1 MPLFGLIGK
10 NISYSFSQV
19 YFREKFEKLQLEDHS
34 YVNFDIQKIEDFT
47 TLLRERT
54 DIRGFNV
61 TIPYKEAIIPY
72 LSGLSN
78 KAEQIGAVNV
88 IKVGKDRL
96 TGYNTD
102 YHGFQASLRPLLRK
116 EHQKALILGTGGASK
131 AVAFSLQELG
141 IQHTF
146 VSRNPVEGQLSYKE
160 LDEDILGE
168 YLVIVNC
175 TPLGTFPD
183 TENKPDIPYQH
194 ITQRHLLYDLIYN
207 PAETSFLKEG
217 KQRGATTSNG
227 LRMLQL
233 QAEKAWEIWNS
244 PSDRG

>member
-1 MPLFGLIGK
+1 MPLFGLVGK

-19 YFREKFEKLQLEDHS
+19 YFREKFEKLQLADHS
-34 YVNFDIQKIEDFT
+34 YVNFDIPKIEDFPS
-47 TLLRERT
+47 LIRERS

-61 TIPYKEAIIPY
+61 TIPYKEAVIPY

-88 IKVGKDRL
+88 IKVGRNDL

-102 YHGFQASLRPLLRK
+102 YYGFQASLQPLLHE
-116 EHQKALILGTGGASK
+116 EHRKALILGTGGASK
-131 AVAFSLQELG
+131 AVAFSFEELG
-141 IQHTF
+141 IDHTF
-146 VSRNPVEGQLSYKE
+146 VSRSPAEGQLSYKD
-160 LDEDILGE
+160 LNEDILGE

-175 TPLGTFPD
+175 TPLGTFPN

-194 ITQRHLLYDLIYN
+194 ITPKHLLYDLIYN
-207 PAETSFLKEG
+207 PAETLFLKEG
-217 KQRGATTSNG
+217 KQRGATISNG
-227 LRMLQL
+227 LKMLQL

-244 PSDRG
+244 PADGA

>member
-19 YFREKFEKLQLEDHS
+19 YFREKFEKLQLTDHT
-34 YVNFDIQKIEDFT
+34 YVNFDIPEIEDFPS
-47 TLLRERT
+47 LLQEHP
-54 DIRGFNV
+54 DIRGCNV

-88 IKVGKDRL
+88 IKAGKDRL
-96 TGYNTD
+96 IGYNTD
-102 YHGFQASLRPLLRK
+102 YYGFQASLQPLLCK

-131 AVAFSLQELG
+131 AVAFSFKELD
-141 IQHTF
+141 IRHTF
-146 VSRNPVEGQLSYKE
+146 VSRHPGKGQLSYE
-160 LDEDILGE
+160 DLTEDILAE
-168 YLVIVNC
+168 YLIIVNC

-183 TENKPDIPYQH
+183 ADNKPDIPYQY
-194 ITQRHLLYDLIYN
+194 ITDKHLLYDLIYN

-217 KQRGATTSNG
+217 KQRGAITSNG
-227 LRMLQL
+227 LKMLQF

-244 PSDRG
+244 PPDGA